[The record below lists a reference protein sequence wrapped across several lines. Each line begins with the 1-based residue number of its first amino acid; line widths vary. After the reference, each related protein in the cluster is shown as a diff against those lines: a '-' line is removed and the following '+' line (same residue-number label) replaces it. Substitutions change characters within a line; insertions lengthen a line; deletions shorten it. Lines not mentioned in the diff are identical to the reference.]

1 MTIHFHSK
9 HFEDQS
15 LPVTEYMM
23 LMMYE
28 QRSDISIKEIM
39 KTLKISERTV
49 IRIRSLL
56 TDSGY
61 LEKSEKSYYP
71 TNKLYA
77 K

>member
-9 HFEDQS
+9 HFENQP
-15 LPVTEYMM
+15 LPLTEYMM

-28 QRSDISIKEIM
+28 QRSDISIKELM

-49 IRIRSLL
+49 IRIRNLL
-56 TDSGY
+56 TDNAY
-61 LEKSEKSYYP
+61 LEKSEKSYYS